1 MITTTTKSSTTTGTT
16 TTTTTKTTTT
26 TDQVCQTEGC
36 KEETARLLE
45 QMDRTV
51 DPCQDFYQFACG
63 GFINKTVIPK
73 DKKKVG
79 DGSLQIRHT
88 HSFRSLDCIL
98 LGTSQTLKDQLT
110 KRLQKLL
117 EAKVEREELPIYKGI
132 TSDKSRMICNFPNL

>member
-1 MITTTTKSSTTTGTT
+1 MVEGLWNASSSLVIYAIRIVGFH
-16 TTTTTKTTTT
+16 
-26 TDQVCQTEGC
+26 
-36 KEETARLLE
+36 ARKGPTRGANE
-45 QMDRTV
+45 NAGYIS
-51 DPCQDFYQFACG
+51 CQDFYQFACG